1 MLSVLFSV
9 SHFNNL
15 EHTCKTVAH
24 KKKHENLS
32 SLSLFFFVINVNLIQ
47 HVHWHIP
54 SEKLT
59 QGDRGANNTKK

>member
-15 EHTCKTVAH
+15 EHTYNTVAH

-32 SLSLFFFVINVNLIQ
+32 SLSMFFFVINVN
-47 HVHWHIP
+47 
-54 SEKLT
+54 
-59 QGDRGANNTKK
+59 